1 MTINWDKSDS
11 EIDLII
17 ENSAEATDEKLASSI
32 SSITR
37 MTDEE
42 VKELFPSPADVKKLT
57 ELMKI
62 VKSSQNRNEK
72 INNIVAKSEELG
84 GVILSLLQ
92 KFA

>member
-1 MTINWDKSDS
+1 MTINWDEFDS

-72 INNIVAKSEELG
+72 INHIVAKSEELG

>member
-1 MTINWDKSDS
+1 MTINWDEFDS

-37 MTDEE
+37 MTDEV
-42 VKELFPSPADVKKLT
+42 VKELFPSPADVKKLS

>member
-1 MTINWDKSDS
+1 MTINWDEFDS

>member
-1 MTINWDKSDS
+1 MTINWDEFDS

-42 VKELFPSPADVKKLT
+42 VKELFPSPADVKKLS